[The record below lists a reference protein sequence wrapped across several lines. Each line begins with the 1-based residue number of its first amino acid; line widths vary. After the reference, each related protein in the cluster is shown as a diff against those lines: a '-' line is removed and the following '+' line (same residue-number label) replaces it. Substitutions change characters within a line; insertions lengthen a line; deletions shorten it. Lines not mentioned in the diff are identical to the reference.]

1 MKDVGWTQRYIPVEA
16 GVLEGQYR
24 EYFDVQNELSR
35 LDTYTQKPQLTFRV
49 TYDNG
54 ETVEVMAVDKYE
66 ASAEADEILVA
77 KGYNLDDLMFSP
89 KVEAV

>member
-1 MKDVGWTQRYIPVEA
+1 
-16 GVLEGQYR
+16 
-24 EYFDVQNELSR
+24 LSR

-89 KVEAV
+89 KVEAL

>member
-1 MKDVGWTQRYIPVEA
+1 MKDVGWTRRYIPVEA

-66 ASAEADEILVA
+66 ASAEADDILVA
-77 KGYNLDDLMFSP
+77 KGYDLDDLMFSP
-89 KVEAV
+89 TVVAL

>member
-1 MKDVGWTQRYIPVEA
+1 MYEGWTDNYIPAEA
-16 GVLEGQYR
+16 DVAEGQY
-24 EYFDVQNELSR
+24 EAYFALMNEVQEETAYASQPLVA
-35 LDTYTQKPQLTFRV
+35 YKV

-54 ETVEVMAVDKYE
+54 QTVELLAVDKFQ

-89 KVEAV
+89 KVEVV

>member
-16 GVLEGQYR
+16 GVLEGHFR
-24 EYFDVQNELSR
+24 DYFDVQNELSR

-66 ASAEADEILVA
+66 ASAEADDILVA

-89 KVEAV
+89 TVVAL